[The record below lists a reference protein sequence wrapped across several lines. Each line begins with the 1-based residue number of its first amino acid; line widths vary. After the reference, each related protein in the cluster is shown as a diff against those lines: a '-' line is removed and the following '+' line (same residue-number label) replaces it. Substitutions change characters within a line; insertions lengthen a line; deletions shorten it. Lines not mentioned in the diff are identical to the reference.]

1 MTLAAGSR
9 LGPYEV
15 LGLLGAGGMGEVY
28 RARDP
33 RLRREIALKVLPDSF
48 SADGERLARFER
60 EAQLLAS
67 LNHPN
72 VGVIHGFEESDGTRY
87 LVLEL
92 VPGETL
98 AERLASGPLPVD
110 EALDAARQI
119 AEALEAAHERG
130 VVHRDLKPANV
141 KITPEGQV
149 KVLDFGLAKAFGA
162 DSSSG
167 EQSHSPTIT
176 SGATREGVILGTAAY
191 MSPEQARGKSVDK
204 RADIWAFGCVL
215 YESLTGN
222 RAFPGETVSD
232 TLAAVLRAD
241 VDWGALP
248 EAMPGSVRH
257 LLARCLERNLKN
269 RLHDIADARIELE
282 EAIRGPRGPASSASG
297 IAAAPPPPHRTSRRW
312 LFATAAAALAAL
324 LGVFALGRRSGER
337 SSLPSSAPPTHAVI
351 PIPAGHRVAGWASPV
366 VALSPDGRK
375 LAFVAESDQGVQELW
390 IQHLDRGEAQ
400 KVPGSENAEGPFFSP
415 DGQWV
420 AFAVEVSG
428 RTARPGELKK
438 FSLATGLTQS
448 ICGIRD
454 YFGGDWGE
462 DGTILFS
469 ELPSDG
475 IQQVA
480 ASGGKQQPAV
490 SKVRLGGTEVSRA
503 LAMPQRLPGGTTLLV
518 MDWDASTFGDAAVLD
533 LGTKTLT
540 HLHLNPLAARYLPSG
555 HLLFMQPDAT
565 LMAAPFDPRAGK
577 LSGEAVAVA
586 KDVSIA
592 NRAGVF
598 AVSDTGTFVSA
609 SGFLRG
615 SGREPMKLVRALSGG
630 VISDLP
636 FEAHPYGRYP
646 RISPDGLRIAVTD
659 WDGDLWLLDRVRGSR
674 LRLARGAVVGRDW
687 LVWSR
692 DGREIVFTGG
702 EDGKPS
708 WGIYRQRSDGSA
720 GPATLLEGEGLEKH
734 PYSFTLDGSALL
746 FAAWDGLMLLPLE
759 KKAAPRPILDDRQAD
774 LPALSPDGRWL
785 AYESEGGSGTIEVF
799 VQPYPGSAGRM
810 QVSVGG
816 GARPVWTRD
825 GKRLFFRK
833 SDQILFVS
841 MGGAAHAPEHSAPAL
856 FAELPGMRGFDVT
869 PEGREVIAIVRP
881 PDTGIVRHLTIVT
894 NWFQEL
900 ERLVPRAERGR

>member
-1 MTLAAGSR
+1 MTIAAGSR
-9 LGPYEV
+9 LGPYDV

-33 RLRREIALKVLPDSF
+33 KLRREIALKVLPDSF
-48 SADGERLARFER
+48 SADTERLARFER

-72 VGVIHGFEESDGTRY
+72 VGVIHGFEESHGTRY

-98 AERLASGPLPVD
+98 AERLASGPLQIE
-110 EALDAARQI
+110 EALGVGRQI
-119 AEALEAAHERG
+119 AEALESAHERG

-149 KVLDFGLAKAFGA
+149 KVLDFGLAKAFGV

-167 EQSHSPTIT
+167 ELSHSPTIT

-191 MSPEQARGKSVDK
+191 MSPEQARGKTVDK
-204 RADIWAFGCVL
+204 RTDIWAFGCVL

-241 VDWGALP
+241 VDWAALP
-248 EAMPGSVRH
+248 AATPASVRS
-257 LLARCLERNLKN
+257 LIARCLERDPRN

-282 EAIRGPRGPASSASG
+282 EAIRRERGAMSAPGALVAPAGDRKPRL
-297 IAAAPPPPHRTSRRW
+297 W
-312 LFATAAAALAAL
+312 LAVAAAALAAA
-324 LGVFALGRRSGER
+324 LGGYALGRLFARSGPLPA
-337 SSLPSSAPPTHAVI
+337 SGLSLHALV
-351 PIPAGHRVAGWASPV
+351 PVPAGHRLAGWASPV
-366 VALSPDGRK
+366 VALSRDGRK
-375 LAFVAESDQGVQELW
+375 LAFVSESDQNVQELW
-390 IQHLDRGEAQ
+390 IHHLDRGEVR

-428 RTARPGELKK
+428 RSARPGELKK
-438 FSLATGLTQS
+438 YSLATGLTQS
-448 ICGIRD
+448 ICGIKD

-469 ELPSDG
+469 ELPTQG
-475 IQQVA
+475 IQRVA
-480 ASGGKQQPAV
+480 ASGGKQQPVV

-540 HLHLNPLAARYLPSG
+540 HLHLSPLAARYLPSG

-674 LRLARGAVVGRDW
+674 LRLPRGAVVGRDW

-708 WGIYRQRSDGSA
+708 WGIYRQSSDGSA

-746 FAAWDGLMLLPLE
+746 FAASDALMLLPFE

-841 MGGAAHAPEHSAPAL
+841 MGGTAHAPEHSSPAL

-869 PEGREVIAIVRP
+869 PDGREVIAIVRP
-881 PDTGIVRHLTIVT
+881 PGTGIIRHLTIVT

-900 ERLVPRAERGR
+900 DRLVPRPGIGR